1 MLPDALEGF
10 VVHHHGV
17 RPDHTPKSRDYT
29 IDLILL
35 AKGGQARALTI
46 DRDGN
51 WVEGDDLLNE

>member
-1 MLPDALEGF
+1 M
-10 VVHHHGV
+10 VYHHGV
-17 RPDHTPKSRDYT
+17 RPDHTPKSRDYK

-51 WVEGDDLLNE
+51 WVEGDDLLQE

>member
-1 MLPDALEGF
+1 MVP
-10 VVHHHGV
+10 GV
-17 RPDHTPKSRDYT
+17 RRDHSSEARDYK

-35 AKGGQARALTI
+35 AKCDQARALTI

>member
-1 MLPDALEGF
+1 MPS
-10 VVHHHGV
+10 V
-17 RPDHTPKSRDYT
+17 RSDHTPEERDYK

-51 WVEGDDLLNE
+51 WVEGEDLLNE